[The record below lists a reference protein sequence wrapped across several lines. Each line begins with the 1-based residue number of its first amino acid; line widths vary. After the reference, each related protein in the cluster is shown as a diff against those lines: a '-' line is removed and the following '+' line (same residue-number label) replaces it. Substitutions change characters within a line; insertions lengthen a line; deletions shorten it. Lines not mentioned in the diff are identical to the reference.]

1 MMILSL
7 FGVGT
12 DAANLR
18 GGLDETSAT
27 QRTIAARIAEATSSS
42 ANGDDFASHLGAH
55 KAGTGGPP
63 SQVDIQQDMA
73 ALADTELRYEACAKL
88 LQSTYAGIRSAM
100 QTTNA

>member
-7 FGVGT
+7 FGAGT
-12 DAANLR
+12 DAARLR

-42 ANGDDFASHLGAH
+42 ANGDFASQLAAH
-55 KAGTGGPP
+55 KAGHGAPP
-63 SQVDIQQDMA
+63 SQVDLQQDMA
-73 ALADTELRYEACAKL
+73 ALADTELRYESCAKL
-88 LQSTYAGIRSAM
+88 LQGTYAEIRSAM